1 MERLAGMRNYRSFET
16 RIEISLLS
24 RAGIAAILLLSANAI
39 SGQGASAAR
48 TAESP
53 LQQHYDAAESSQAKG
68 DLAQAATEYKLFLA
82 EALHRVANGR
92 AQVGEYSEA
101 VPLFDEALTL
111 TPNNSALEMDYAEAA
126 LDAHDL
132 SKSQRLAQELI
143 DSSPKNARDL
153 RMAKLHWLLGQV
165 MLGIVDVNRARDQ
178 FVAAVAISPT
188 FENQYAL
195 AQAYLAMLDK
205 SSAAKLF
212 AKMLAQFR
220 DSAQIHMQFGLAYA
234 NADFPDEAISEFNK
248 TLARNDRLLD
258 AHYSLGASYLSKSGD
273 TAFVEA
279 EAEFR
284 KELSFHPDDFYSYYE
299 LGHLAMNEHQLPEAL
314 ADLTRAGEL
323 NPNSDD
329 TFLMLGDLDSQL
341 GKPADAEV
349 ALRHAIQVCIDPSRN
364 HYQIRGAHY
373 ELGLLLIQDGK
384 IEEGKKEMQIAE
396 DLLLQNRKLDAANLA
411 GKSIVRFPSRKAD
424 AITDPAAAA
433 RVKQFEEQV
442 GPVIA
447 DSFNNL
453 GAFSAQ
459 TQDYASAS
467 SYFKQASQWNPEMDG
482 LDYNWGR
489 AAFGARDYR
498 QAAIC
503 LSRYMQA
510 HPDDARPRVP
520 LGMSQFMLSDYS
532 SAINTLSPLGA
543 QLDTVP
549 LLAYAYAE
557 SLVKTGDT
565 DQGIARLESL
575 EKTNPNLAMVPVAL
589 GDAFASQKQ
598 YQKAEVQ
605 LRTALHINPADKNA
619 QFDLALT
626 LIALG
631 QKDEAQSLL
640 KELADQPG
648 TNDPKIFYQLGKLQ
662 LDLGDTDAAITNLE
676 DAARLAPDDD
686 AIRLELTEAS
696 HGKDETAKV
705 KNK

>member
-1 MERLAGMRNYRSFET
+1 MRTYRSFES
-16 RIEISLLS
+16 RLS
-24 RAGIAAILLLSANAI
+24 GRTGIAAILLISATAV
-39 SGQGASAAR
+39 SGQGVSKAR

-53 LQQHYDAAESSQAKG
+53 LQQHYDAAEASQAKG

-101 VPLFDEALTL
+101 APLFDEALAF
-111 TPNNSALEMDYAEAA
+111 TPDNSPLAMDYAEAA

-132 SKSQRLAQELI
+132 PKAQHLAQGLI
-143 DSSPKNARDL
+143 DSSPKNVRDL

-165 MLGIVDVNRARDQ
+165 MLGIVDVNGARNQ

-212 AKMLAQFR
+212 AKMLAQFG

-234 NADFPDEAISEFNK
+234 NADFPDEAISEFKK

-273 TAFVEA
+273 TAFLDA
-279 EAEFR
+279 AAEFR

-299 LGHLAMNEHQLPEAL
+299 LGHLAMNEHHLPEAL
-314 ADLTRAGEL
+314 GDLTRAGEL

-341 GKPADAEV
+341 GRTADAEV
-349 ALRHAIQVCIDPSRN
+349 ALRHAIQVCTDPSRN

-373 ELGLLLIQDGK
+373 ELGLLLIQEGK
-384 IEEGKKEMQIAE
+384 TEEGKKEMQNAE
-396 DLLLQNRKLDAANLA
+396 DLLLQNRKLDVANLA

-424 AITDPAAAA
+424 SVTDPAAAA
-433 RVKQFEEQV
+433 RVKQFEDQV

-459 TQDYASAS
+459 TEDYASAS
-467 SYFKQASQWNPEMDG
+467 GFFKQASEWNPGMDG

-498 QAAIC
+498 QAVIC
-503 LSRYMQA
+503 LSRYMHA

-520 LGMSQFMLSDYS
+520 LGMSQFMVSDYS
-532 SAINTLSPLGA
+532 GAIQTLSPLGA

-557 SLVKTGDT
+557 SLVKTGDV
-565 DQGIARLESL
+565 DHGIVRLESL
-575 EKTNPNLAMVPVAL
+575 ETANPNLAVVPVAL
-589 GDAFASQKQ
+589 GQAFATQKD

-605 LRTALHINPADKNA
+605 LRMALRLNPADKNA
-619 QFDLALT
+619 KYDLALA
-626 LIALG
+626 LIALD

-640 KELADQPG
+640 KELTQQPG
-648 TNDPKIFYQLGKLQ
+648 TNDPRIYYQMGKLE
-662 LDLGDTDAAITNLE
+662 LDLGETNAAIANLE
-676 DAARLAPDDD
+676 AAAGLAPNDD
-686 AIRLELTEAS
+686 AIRLELTEANRKK
-696 HGKDETAKV
+696 GEVIQV
-705 KNK
+705 KK

>member
-1 MERLAGMRNYRSFET
+1 MERLAGMRNYRSFEIRLVT
-16 RIEISLLS
+16 R
-24 RAGIAAILLLSANAI
+24 AVIAAILLLSANTV

-48 TAESP
+48 TAECP
-53 LQQHYDAAESSQAKG
+53 LQQHYDAAEALQAKG

-101 VPLFDEALTL
+101 TPLFDEALMF
-111 TPNNSALEMDYAEAA
+111 TPDNSALKMDYAEAA

-132 SKSQRLAQELI
+132 PKAQHLAQELI

-153 RMAKLHWLLGQV
+153 RMAKLHWILGQV
-165 MLGIVDVNRARDQ
+165 MLGIVDVNGARDQ
-178 FVAAVAISPT
+178 FLAAVAISPT

-205 SSAAKLF
+205 GSAAKLF
-212 AKMLAQFR
+212 AKMLAQFG

-234 NADFPDEAISEFNK
+234 NADFPDDAISEFKK
-248 TLARNDRLLD
+248 TLARNDSLLD

-284 KELSFHPDDFYSYYE
+284 KELSFHPNDFYSYYE

-314 ADLTRAGEL
+314 SDLTRAAEL

-341 GKPADAEV
+341 GKTADAEA

-384 IEEGKKEMQIAE
+384 TEEGKKEMQTSE

-442 GPVIA
+442 GLVIA

-467 SYFKQASQWNPEMDG
+467 SYFKQASEWNPGMDG

-489 AAFGARDYR
+489 SAFGAKDYR

-510 HPDDARPRVP
+510 HPGDARPRVP

-532 SAINTLSPLGA
+532 SAVNTLLPLGA

-575 EKTNPNLAMVPVAL
+575 EKADPNLAMVPVAL
-589 GDAFASQKQ
+589 GDALASKQ
-598 YQKAEVQ
+598 QYPKAEAQ
-605 LRTALHINPADKNA
+605 LRIALRINPADKTA

-640 KELADQPG
+640 KELANQPE
-648 TNDPKIFYQLGKLQ
+648 TNDPKIYYQLGKLQ
-662 LDLGDTDAAITNLE
+662 LDLGDIDAAITNLE
-676 DAARLAPDDD
+676 AAARLAPDDD
-686 AIRLELTEAS
+686 AIRLELTGAS

-705 KNK
+705 KK

>member
-1 MERLAGMRNYRSFET
+1 MRTYRSLES
-16 RIEISLLS
+16 RLS
-24 RAGIAAILLLSANAI
+24 RRVRVAAILLISATAV
-39 SGQGASAAR
+39 SGQGASTAR

-53 LQQHYDAAESSQAKG
+53 LQQHYDAAEASQAKG

-101 VPLFDEALTL
+101 APLFDEALKF
-111 TPNNSALEMDYAEAA
+111 TPDNSALEMDYAEAA

-132 SKSQRLAQELI
+132 PKAQHLAQELI

-205 SSAAKLF
+205 NSATKLF
-212 AKMLAQFR
+212 AKMLTQFG

-234 NADFPDEAISEFNK
+234 NADFPDEAISEFK
-248 TLARNDRLLD
+248 KAIARNDKLLD

-273 TAFVEA
+273 TAFLDA

-299 LGHLAMNEHQLPEAL
+299 LGHLAMNEHHLPEAL
-314 ADLTRAGEL
+314 DDLTRAGEL

-341 GKPADAEV
+341 GRTADAEV
-349 ALRHAIQVCIDPSRN
+349 ALRHAIQVCTDPSRN

-373 ELGLLLIQDGK
+373 ELGLLLKQEGK
-384 IEEGKKEMQIAE
+384 TEEGKKEMQIAE

-459 TQDYASAS
+459 TEDYASAS
-467 SYFKQASQWNPEMDG
+467 DYFKHASEWNPGMDG

-510 HPDDARPRVP
+510 HPGDARPRVP

-532 SAINTLSPLGA
+532 NAINTLSPLGA

-557 SLVKTGDT
+557 SLVKTGDM
-565 DQGIARLESL
+565 DHGIARLEIL
-575 EKTNPNLAMVPVAL
+575 EKADPNLAMVPVAL

-598 YQKAEVQ
+598 YQKAEAQ
-605 LRTALHINPADKNA
+605 LRTALRINPTDKNA
-619 QFDLALT
+619 KFDLAIT

-631 QKDEAQSLL
+631 ENDEAQSLL

-662 LDLGDTDAAITNLE
+662 LDLGDTNAAITNLE
-676 DAARLAPDDD
+676 AAAKLAPDDD
-686 AIRLELTEAS
+686 SIRLELLEANRRK
-696 HGKDETAKV
+696 GEVVQV
-705 KNK
+705 KK

>member
-1 MERLAGMRNYRSFET
+1 MRTRQSFE
-16 RIEISLLS
+16 RRLLS
-24 RAGIAAILLLSANAI
+24 RASIAAILLISATAI
-39 SGQGASAAR
+39 PGQGASTAR

-53 LQQHYDAAESSQAKG
+53 LQQHYDAAEALQAKG

-101 VPLFDEALTL
+101 VPLFDEALTF
-111 TPNNSALEMDYAEAA
+111 TPNNSALEIDYAEAA

-132 SKSQRLAQELI
+132 PKAQHLAQELI

-165 MLGIVDVNRARDQ
+165 MLGIVDVNGARDQ
-178 FVAAVAISPT
+178 FAAAVAISPT

-195 AQAYLAMLDK
+195 AQAYLAMLDE

-212 AKMLAQFR
+212 AKMLAQFG

-234 NADFPDEAISEFNK
+234 NADFPDEAISEFKK
-248 TLARNDRLLD
+248 TVARNDRLLD

-314 ADLTRAGEL
+314 GDLTRAGEL

-341 GKPADAEV
+341 GRTADAEV
-349 ALRHAIQVCIDPSRN
+349 ALRHAIQVCTDPSRN

-373 ELGLLLIQDGK
+373 ELGLLLIQEGK
-384 IEEGKKEMQIAE
+384 TEEGKKEMQAAE

-433 RVKQFEEQV
+433 KVKRFEDQV
-442 GPVIA
+442 GLVIA

-459 TQDYASAS
+459 TEDYASAS
-467 SYFKQASQWNPEMDG
+467 DYFKQASEWNPGMDG

-557 SLVKTGDT
+557 SLVKTGNT

-575 EKTNPNLAMVPVAL
+575 EKADPSLAMVPVAL

-605 LRTALHINPADKNA
+605 LRAALRINPADKNA

-626 LIALG
+626 LIALD
-631 QKDEAQSLL
+631 QKGEAQSLL

-662 LDLGDTDAAITNLE
+662 LDLGNTDIAIISLETAAK
-676 DAARLAPDDD
+676 LAPDDG
-686 AIRLELTEAS
+686 AIRLELTKA
-696 HGKDETAKV
+696 HDLKGETAKA
-705 KNK
+705 KTAKAQNEQ